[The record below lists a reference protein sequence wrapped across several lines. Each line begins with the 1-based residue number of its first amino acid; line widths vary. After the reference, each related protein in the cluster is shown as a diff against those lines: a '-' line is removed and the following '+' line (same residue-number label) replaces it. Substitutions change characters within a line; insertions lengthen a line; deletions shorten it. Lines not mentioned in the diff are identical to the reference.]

1 MFDRNYGALRAGAVY
16 LLAGLLWLLAA
27 ESSPGQLL
35 RAPDLGVWLVRQRG
49 AGGESVVVVCDLL
62 NGGVFAK
69 AGLREGDQIVSIEG
83 KPIAREAQFTQAFL
97 NDHSVTLVLSRK
109 GERQSLVLLSPT
121 VMQGAVAPEPFYQAG
136 LLFNEQKP
144 NDLTV
149 QRVFTCTPAFYAGL
163 RAGDLIVSVNGQA
176 ISALAE
182 FTKALRLG
190 RDLNLIVH
198 RAGQKRQLTL
208 LTPNPISRMRGTT
221 VTTGSSDPPPYTSPI
236 FDSPPAPLLAPPGIP
251 SQMPAVPS
259 PPPVVPALPPPGSVP
274 RD

>member
-1 MFDRNYGALRAGAVY
+1 MLERNNGPLRVGAAYV
-16 LLAGLLWLLAA
+16 LAGLLWLMAA
-27 ESSPGQLL
+27 ESSSGQLL

-49 AGGESVVVVCDLL
+49 AGGESVVVSDLI
-62 NGGVFAK
+62 NDGVFAK
-69 AGLREGDQIVSIEG
+69 AGLREGDQIVSIDG
-83 KPIAREAQFTQAFL
+83 KPIAREAQFAQAFL

-109 GERQSLVLLSPT
+109 GERQSLVLHSPA

-144 NDLTV
+144 DDLTV

-163 RAGDLIVSVNGQA
+163 QAGDLIVSINRQA
-176 ISALAE
+176 ISALGE
-182 FTKALRLG
+182 FAKALRLG
-190 RDLNLIVH
+190 HDLNLVVN
-198 RAGQKRQLTL
+198 RAGQMRQLTL

-221 VTTGSSDPPPYTSPI
+221 TASSPGRPPPYTSPN
-236 FDSPPAPLLAPPGIP
+236 FNPPPAPLLAPPGIP

-259 PPPVVPALPPPGSVP
+259 PPPIVPSLPPPGAVP